1 MAAGVCAHCLR
12 CLFYKPADLCPAL
25 WTLKTISR
33 CQLTVLDSVGGAGRA
48 MVSDSSQKLI
58 GSPFIT

>member
-1 MAAGVCAHCLR
+1 MAAGLCAHCLR

-25 WTLKTISR
+25 WTLKAIFR

-48 MVSDSSQKLI
+48 MVSDSFQKVV
-58 GSPFIT
+58 GSLFIT